1 MKRNY
6 LPSLEDHLMQRPM
19 CHRKIMFS
27 RGRFSKCKALGKVA
41 LESLWDLGERD
52 NSHEGGMPLQPG
64 KMPTWTRGKHS
75 ISHRSNHRAARAG
88 GSSRQPSVSKSSK
101 VTHCSFGK
109 YYCAVLSF
117 RLGGMHSCDCSGVG
131 KQGLK
136 SIHHFYCFFHCLRM
150 SVEQWRAGSPAP
162 ELHFDVGFCC
172 WLLT

>member
-6 LPSLEDHLMQRPM
+6 LPSLEEHLMQRPM

-52 NSHEGGMPLQPG
+52 NYMREGCPFSQARCQHGQEENTAS
-64 KMPTWTRGKHS
+64 PTGLITELRGQEAPPDNHQCPNPA
-75 ISHRSNHRAARAG
+75 RSLTALLVNTIVLFWLFYLEACI
-88 GSSRQPSVSKSSK
+88 P
-101 VTHCSFGK
+101 VT
-109 YYCAVLSF
+109 AVELEN
-117 RLGGMHSCDCSGVG
+117 
-131 KQGLK
+131 KGLK
-136 SIHHFYCFFHCLRM
+136 ASTSLLLLPLCLRM

-162 ELHFDVGFCC
+162 ELYFDVGFCC